1 MLYNL
6 LHLPNL
12 VCCHDSSSTSGLFSS
27 WIVFEGT
34 WVPGFQNSVA
44 RSVGNTVWM
53 ENLFVE
59 ALGPFFFLRKSIAP
73 WTRALICVVFW
84 HFVRGGCCL
93 RGLTYPREANVH
105 SNHNY
110 AKLKMWYVEGYHA
123 FQTITFYW
131 ESRARSCKSCV
142 VWEILVWP
150 CGSHCNLFSAAH
162 AKERALVI
170 SIITILPSKKWFRLC
185 YLVCGHL
192 LNYPH
197 HPHQGPTWQY
207 LPLMH
212 INDQIP
218 FW

>member
-73 WTRALICVVFW
+73 WTRALICVT
-84 HFVRGGCCL
+84 L
-93 RGLTYPREANVH
+93 RSWWMLLAGANLPAWSQCSLQPQLCQIKNVVCRRISCFSDYTFLLREPCK
-105 SNHNY
+105 
-110 AKLKMWYVEGYHA
+110 KLQKLCRLRNFGVA
-123 FQTITFYW
+123 LRLSLQFIF
-131 ESRARSCKSCV
+131 RSAC
-142 VWEILVWP
+142 
-150 CGSHCNLFSAAH
+150 
-162 AKERALVI
+162 
-170 SIITILPSKKWFRLC
+170 
-185 YLVCGHL
+185 
-192 LNYPH
+192 
-197 HPHQGPTWQY
+197 
-207 LPLMH
+207 
-212 INDQIP
+212 
-218 FW
+218 